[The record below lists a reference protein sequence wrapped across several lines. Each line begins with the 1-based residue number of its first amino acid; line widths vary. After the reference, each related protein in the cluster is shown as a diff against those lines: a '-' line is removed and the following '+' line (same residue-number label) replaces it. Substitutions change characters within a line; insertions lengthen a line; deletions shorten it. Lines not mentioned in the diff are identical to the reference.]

1 MFKWIR
7 IAAMCLLAST
17 AGAQYYSIN
26 IDSQHPK
33 TDYLVPFQY
42 AANTPFLKA
51 SFYDGAPTPIDMTLW
66 ACEMDVFQ
74 TQFSTNGVFIVPGVF
89 GGSNEIDFLGS
100 TNVWPAPRDYWFSI
114 KGTYSSGYTKTWAT
128 GRLQVLYDPS
138 VSSNMWSAM
147 QQINLSWLT
156 NWIGAQVGSNTLNIA
171 NLTATFNA
179 TSGQVTT
186 ALGTLTTNLAAEVS
200 RATNAEAIVS
210 NSVNANVTAEYQRAT
225 NAEAAVSNYV
235 NTEVAVEATRATN
248 AEAVLQGEII
258 SMSVSSNQIYRYV
271 AMTNGNNKVD
281 VLASGLGITASLGG
295 STITVSIPTGVRIFT
310 AQVQW
315 DGINNGSSFILD
327 IGTTDVL
334 NDNAVDRWAVLFQSY
349 RLDTGALIPGAQ
361 ARIDPA
367 NFSQYLVQGLS
378 PQTINYCRFSW

>member
-179 TSGQVTT
+179 TSGQVNN
-186 ALGTLTTNLAAEVS
+186 ALGVLTTNLAAEVS

-235 NTEVAVEATRATN
+235 NTAVAVEATRATN
-248 AEAVLQGEII
+248 AEAVLEGQIMAI
-258 SMSVSSNQIYRYV
+258 SIASNSILPYV
-271 AMTNGNNKVD
+271 AYSNGNDVVT
-281 VLASGLGITASLGG
+281 VLASGLGVTAGISGTTV
-295 STITVSIPTGVRIFT
+295 TITVPIGINVIIAS
-310 AQVQW
+310 VQW
-315 DGINNGSSFILD
+315 DALNNGSSFTLLLD
-327 IGTTDVL
+327 GYTGTRLASV
-334 NDNAVDRWAVLFQSY
+334 FQAY
-349 RLDTGALIPGAQ
+349 REDTGGLIAGAQ
-361 ARIDPA
+361 ARMDISTF
-367 NFSQYLVQGLS
+367 NQLLISGLAS
-378 PQTINYCRFSW
+378 GPSACICQCRFLFL